1 MPSRLGAE
9 TSLRPIKVIQSPCR
23 PIFGPLGLDET
34 VYVSTMSEYYVGE
47 MLTCVDIA
55 NNTGEPVLHKQSCV
69 TQGPAVCTQVV
80 EHKWCWLSHRVYGRL
95 VLHRVEDIVHRS
107 GNTGCVGDIQRNL
120 CYTGATQG
128 FLTYTGTKP
137 KTAISTQCRLRWHA
151 VALAYDPQRQH
162 TIGDGSFEGGALDRQ
177 YPAHGAIGIQ
187 LFTEDPELKDLLS
200 AGDGS

>member
-1 MPSRLGAE
+1 MGLALSAPRC
-9 TSLRPIKVIQSPCR
+9 TSLPDHAVA
-23 PIFGPLGLDET
+23 LAA
-34 VYVSTMSEYYVGE
+34 VGE
-47 MLTCVDIA
+47 MLACVDIA

-151 VALAYDPQRQH
+151 VAPAYAPCPTMMIYHDDGPAGMDLHSVLSPQLRRDPQSQ
-162 TIGDGSFEGGALDRQ
+162 A
-177 YPAHGAIGIQ
+177 
-187 LFTEDPELKDLLS
+187 
-200 AGDGS
+200 